1 MVTGNRIRFD
11 PEPITWHVPPS
22 QRGHL
27 EAAPEQGHLGL
38 IRVWL
43 VGDESAAAP
52 RSLVLTHADIRRL
65 CAVLHRLIQA
75 GQTPGGL
82 R

>member
-43 VGDESAAAP
+43 
-52 RSLVLTHADIRRL
+52 
-65 CAVLHRLIQA
+65 A
-75 GQTPGGL
+75 GPWCTL
-82 R
+82 